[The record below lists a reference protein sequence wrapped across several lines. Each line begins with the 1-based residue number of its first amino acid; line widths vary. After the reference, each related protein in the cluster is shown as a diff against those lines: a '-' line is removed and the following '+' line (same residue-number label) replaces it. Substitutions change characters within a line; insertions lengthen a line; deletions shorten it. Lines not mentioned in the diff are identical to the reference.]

1 MNGSH
6 WRDSVPI
13 KPADALEKLASYV
26 RERMD
31 KRRRAGPKWTFRLA
45 PDLIIQIQ
53 PLLPQEKHKRSG
65 LVVKELLEFD
75 GMVVEDEATS
85 ASDFDRLWGPDKKH
99 FGFRINHEWVLRG
112 RRIGGIPHERESW
125 PVYRP
130 QMSEEEVRD
139 YQQRAQEAARLAPYC
154 ALRDRVV
161 EVFNGDFFSRFR
173 PASLLGN
180 HCICCGR
187 ALTDPVSQS
196 RFIGPECYGSA
207 SRNIPWITDLSAPED
222 QAA

>member
-75 GMVVEDEATS
+75 GMAVEDEATS

-125 PVYRP
+125 PVL
-130 QMSEEEVRD
+130 S
-139 YQQRAQEAARLAPYC
+139 AANAGRGGARISAAPSSTGGRKVGAILC
-154 ALRDRVV
+154 S
-161 EVFNGDFFSRFR
+161 SRSRRRSLQWRFLLPV
-173 PASLLGN
+173 PASVSAWQSLHLLRPSADRSGVSVSL
-180 HCICCGR
+180 HR
-187 ALTDPVSQS
+187 AGMLWIRVPQYSVDYRS
-196 RFIGPECYGSA
+196 ECA
-207 SRNIPWITDLSAPED
+207 
-222 QAA
+222 

>member
-75 GMVVEDEATS
+75 GMAVEDEATS

-99 FGFRINHEWVLRG
+99 FGCCAAGVLAASRTSVNRG
-112 RRIGGIPHERESW
+112 
-125 PVYRP
+125 
-130 QMSEEEVRD
+130 
-139 YQQRAQEAARLAPYC
+139 
-154 ALRDRVV
+154 
-161 EVFNGDFFSRFR
+161 
-173 PASLLGN
+173 
-180 HCICCGR
+180 
-187 ALTDPVSQS
+187 
-196 RFIGPECYGSA
+196 RFIGRKCRKRRCENISSAFEHRRPQGWRHIVLFAIASSKSSMAISSPGSGQRLCLA
-207 SRNIPWITDLSAPED
+207 ITAF
-222 QAA
+222 AAAER